1 MVLTRSMM
9 KTQVRHPIVVMP
21 LSVPSSKH
29 VLSFKEI
36 KEQPAQ
42 ALQPVQIV
50 QALKPAVQPIINS
63 SNWPYYAMFV
73 PAFVYCAYYRSASGL
88 VWVSLLSQMVH
99 YMVRK

>member
-9 KTQVRHPIVVMP
+9 KTQGMRPVVLQP
-21 LSVPSSKH
+21 LSVRPSKY
-29 VLSFKEI
+29 VLSFKEM

-42 ALQPVQIV
+42 ATVQPVV
-50 QALKPAVQPIINS
+50 QPAVQPIINP

-73 PAFVYCAYYRSASGL
+73 PAFMYCAYYRSASGL